1 MEDKARVGRRR
12 YVRSELSDFIVL
24 LLDQLSSHLLFLLLE
39 DDLFDDDEFCW
50 DVEAEHHTTNSQG
63 EGLCKWVSRYLDGS
77 IGYFTYSDGDNVFV
91 RWAVDGDAWF
101 YDLEQL
107 EILGEV

>member
-1 MEDKARVGRRR
+1 MYDSLVEGKT
-12 YVRSELSDFIVL
+12 YKVRLKPLEE
-24 LLDQLSSHLLFLLLE
+24 LLE
-39 DDLFDDDEFCW
+39 DCPESDIFDDDEGCW

-63 EGLCKWVSRYLDGS
+63 EGLCKWFSRYLDGS

-91 RWAVDGDAWF
+91 RWAVDGDAWS

-107 EILGEV
+107 KILGEV